1 MAQQPHPQCEFGF
14 IKELNSLDVK
24 SLVLDHMVPI
34 AIIMSLHRFLPCVS
48 LAISFHPPA
57 HYCCGICCVF
67 VATIMSY

>member
-34 AIIMSLHRFLPCVS
+34 AIYVITPILTLCITSN
-48 LAISFHPPA
+48 
-57 HYCCGICCVF
+57 
-67 VATIMSY
+67 